1 MSLRPTCAPHEATL
15 TIKWHPILKTP
26 TPNQTKPSQ
35 ANKQNPPQ
43 YYACGQDGESPV
55 PAEAG
60 QALLLPGKH
69 RLFRRLDRLN
79 PPAPSCLALLHH
91 AFCIL

>member
-1 MSLRPTCAPHEATL
+1 MIPYLKNPNTKQNQAKPTT
-15 TIKWHPILKTP
+15 
-26 TPNQTKPSQ
+26 
-35 ANKQNPPQ
+35 KQNPPQ

-69 RLFRRLDRLN
+69 CLFRRLDCLN
-79 PPAPSCLALLHH
+79 PHAPSCLVFSTKYIMLPHSVQ
-91 AFCIL
+91 